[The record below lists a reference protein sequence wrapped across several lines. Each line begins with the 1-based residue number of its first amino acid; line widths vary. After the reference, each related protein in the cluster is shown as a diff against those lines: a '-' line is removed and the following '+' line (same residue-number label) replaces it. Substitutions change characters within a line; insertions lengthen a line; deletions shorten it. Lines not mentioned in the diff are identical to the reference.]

1 MKKILISK
9 YKYFIVAFLIVYFF
23 FFIVVGILVFN
34 KNILGYVSF
43 NGKTYISVDSH
54 IANSKYKYNDLI
66 VIKKLNINRVYV
78 DSDIFIFKEINGKKI
93 IVIGSISGIDY
104 EKEKVLIKNDSSY
117 YDYDIVIG
125 SYYDRYDGMGKFF
138 NFISSDFLFIFLIL
152 LPLLC
157 YLIFYLEFFKFNK
170 LKNINNDKS
179 INKDFY
185 SFIFKGKNLF
195 NKKVD
200 NNTTK
205 IDENFILK
213 DNIKG
218 KDYYEVPVIIKVI
231 NNDDLEDSLS
241 KITVTHVDET
251 DKLEVVDIKNEI
263 DDLKKD
269 TSNKNDNKTFSLE
282 IGKNQDNLIFK
293 ILDLKSTEISS
304 IVNILASFSNNS
316 VDLDIF
322 TKISLQYLFFKYL
335 EPIEYSLED
344 LNNKNDILIKKIT
357 DYVHDLNDID
367 KDTKE
372 LYVNYIIYYNY
383 FNDDYNNINEVVNL
397 IFDSGF
403 SSEDKLLITDSIK
416 DATIKYRKLI
426 DVFYDSINSSKLF
439 KIQINQIKDL
449 DIFVARLES
458 NIKFS
463 NIFSGYIINDSY
475 SKDGVSINLDT
486 ILLKIL
492 CSRFIK
498 EMLNYD
504 YKNKYIVKL
513 GSYFINDRKKLD
525 LFLYNV
531 KDLFSQ
537 SKIYFLVDFDLINNN
552 FELLELYS
560 TLGYKFA
567 TQLIFSD
574 ITKVDFDRKKL
585 FICSK
590 IFFIGEINENEKN
603 AFFSTD
609 LVDRIIKIDKKI
621 DCEVII
627 NDTN

>member
-66 VIKKLNINRVYV
+66 VIKKLNINRVCV
-78 DSDIFIFKEINGKKI
+78 DSDIFIFKEINGKNI

-157 YLIFYLEFFKFNK
+157 YLVFYLEFFKFNK
-170 LKNINNDKS
+170 LKNININKS

-195 NKKVD
+195 NKKAE

-213 DNIKG
+213 DNVKG

-263 DDLKKD
+263 DDLKND
-269 TSNKNDNKTFSLE
+269 TSNENNNKTFNLE

-335 EPIEYSLED
+335 EPI
-344 LNNKNDILIKKIT
+344 
-357 DYVHDLNDID
+357 
-367 KDTKE
+367 
-372 LYVNYIIYYNY
+372 
-383 FNDDYNNINEVVNL
+383 
-397 IFDSGF
+397 
-403 SSEDKLLITDSIK
+403 
-416 DATIKYRKLI
+416 
-426 DVFYDSINSSKLF
+426 
-439 KIQINQIKDL
+439 
-449 DIFVARLES
+449 
-458 NIKFS
+458 
-463 NIFSGYIINDSY
+463 
-475 SKDGVSINLDT
+475 
-486 ILLKIL
+486 
-492 CSRFIK
+492 
-498 EMLNYD
+498 
-504 YKNKYIVKL
+504 
-513 GSYFINDRKKLD
+513 
-525 LFLYNV
+525 
-531 KDLFSQ
+531 
-537 SKIYFLVDFDLINNN
+537 
-552 FELLELYS
+552 
-560 TLGYKFA
+560 
-567 TQLIFSD
+567 
-574 ITKVDFDRKKL
+574 
-585 FICSK
+585 
-590 IFFIGEINENEKN
+590 
-603 AFFSTD
+603 
-609 LVDRIIKIDKKI
+609 
-621 DCEVII
+621 
-627 NDTN
+627 